1 MTAACIGVRSASLAA
16 IPMVIETK
24 KYPRA
29 TGIPSFI
36 PLNQDMDAFEMDKE
50 AKTVVIKYNMN
61 RIIVQNKSSEYVA
74 PFFN

>member
-1 MTAACIGVRSASLAA
+1 
-16 IPMVIETK
+16 
-24 KYPRA
+24 
-29 TGIPSFI
+29 
-36 PLNQDMDAFEMDKE
+36 LNQDMDAFEMDKE